1 MIKKTALPFTSLLIV
16 GVILSG
22 CGSSSDDPAKIN
34 DSDKKHEQ
42 KQNKDSSKQQKNK
55 KNNKD
60 NKDDKNQKKDNKKEK
75 ETTTLNEA
83 IEQADQLH
91 DFIVYDSSFTNDLK
105 SNFKDNGI
113 KLEGDYYSPYTDVAK
128 APEQAQSYIFAGI
141 IDDKKVDK
149 KKDSAIITYKVKS
162 GMSSTDSSTGEEADY
177 EVVGKAIQDK
187 LKNDKKYKNKTA
199 TVKYE
204 VKMNKDKT
212 ATIKKLTKNDWSRT

>member
-34 DSDKKHEQ
+34 DSDKKQEQ
-42 KQNKDSSKQQKNK
+42 KQTKDSSKQQKENKTNK
-55 KNNKD
+55 KD
-60 NKDDKNQKKDNKKEK
+60 ENQKKDNKNEK
-75 ETTTLNEA
+75 KTTTLNNA
-83 IEQADQLH
+83 INQADQLH
-91 DFIVYDSSFTNDLK
+91 DFIVYDSSFTDDLK

-187 LKNDKKYKNKTA
+187 LKKDKKYKNKTA

>member
-34 DSDKKHEQ
+34 DSDKKQEQ
-42 KQNKDSSKQQKNK
+42 KQTKDSSKQQKNK

-187 LKNDKKYKNKTA
+187 LKKDKKYKNKTA

>member
-22 CGSSSDDPAKIN
+22 CDSSSDDPAKIN
-34 DSDKKHEQ
+34 DSDKKQEQ
-42 KQNKDSSKQQKNK
+42 KQTKDSSKQQKNK
-55 KNNKD
+55 KD

-187 LKNDKKYKNKTA
+187 LKKDKKYKNKTA